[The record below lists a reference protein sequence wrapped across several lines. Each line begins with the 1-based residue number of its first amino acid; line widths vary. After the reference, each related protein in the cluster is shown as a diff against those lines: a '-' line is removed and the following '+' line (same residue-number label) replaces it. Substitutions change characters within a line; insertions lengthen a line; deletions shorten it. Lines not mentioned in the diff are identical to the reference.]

1 MVLSIVHDLGHYR
14 TTCWSLT
21 LQTTKPFSDLLAY
34 WCIRLLQARVAEL
47 AFSPSMYLWFQLF
60 LNNIRGRYCNSPK
73 EDDDYLIYFVKHERN
88 IMILKQIS
96 NNLNG
101 VMKTAICE
109 KFYMELFF
117 ILQFFLLLKLFYMTF
132 ISYFISLY
140 LLSQILKCPLKYLF
154 LFVYCFYAFVWF
166 YKRVV

>member
-21 LQTTKPFSDLLAY
+21 LHTTKPFSDLLAY

-60 LNNIRGRYCNSPK
+60 LNNIRGRYCNSTK
-73 EDDDYLIYFVKHERN
+73 EDDDYLIHFVKYERN
-88 IMILKQIS
+88 ITVLKHIS

-101 VMKTAICE
+101 VMKTEICE
-109 KFYMELFF
+109 EFYLELFF
-117 ILQFFLLLKLFYMTF
+117 ILQFFLLLRLFYLTF
-132 ISYFISLY
+132 ISYFISL
-140 LLSQILKCPLKYLF
+140 
-154 LFVYCFYAFVWF
+154 
-166 YKRVV
+166 